1 MEPDLSSFS
10 TLSIEQQD
18 AAIQDHVDRKIAA
31 AAAAAQEEAFVTH
44 AIEEANK
51 ERAQA
56 QDKEPRSSHDS
67 SYAYPIVEG
76 IASALQGVQVQQQQQ
91 AAANS
96 KAGAFSISRS
106 SIRPAVFMVV

>member
-56 QDKEPRSSHDS
+56 QDKEPRSSDDS
-67 SYAYPIVEG
+67 SHADPIVQS
-76 IASALQGVQVQQQQQ
+76 IAKALQGMQVQQ
-91 AAANS
+91 
-96 KAGAFSISRS
+96 
-106 SIRPAVFMVV
+106 

>member
-1 MEPDLSSFS
+1 MANVIVARTRVHHGTDLSSFS

-56 QDKEPRSSHDS
+56 QDKEPRSSDDS
-67 SYAYPIVEG
+67 SHADPIVQG
-76 IASALQGVQVQQQQQ
+76 ITEALQGIQVQQQQ
-91 AAANS
+91 AS
-96 KAGAFSISRS
+96 GGLFAGR
-106 SIRPAVFMVV
+106 RVQY